1 MPSDPP
7 MHVYP
12 DPDGGADN
20 YAPSNVPLDAAS
32 LASGA
37 IAVGVAV
44 AGSGSGSDINAF
56 LFQYGPDAVREGGFL
71 FFGGASPGYVA
82 AFTFFASLSVVLGTI
97 NLVLGLR
104 MKGRL
109 HQFSRQVYQLC
120 EKSGLVK
127 KAA

>member
-1 MPSDPP
+1 MPGDPP
-7 MHVYP
+7 LHVYP
-12 DPDGGADN
+12 DPDGANSDY
-20 YAPSNVPLDAAS
+20 YAPSNIPLDSAS

-44 AGSGSGSDINAF
+44 AGSGSGSPIDAF

-82 AFTFFASLSVVLGTI
+82 AFTFFASLSFVLGTI
-97 NLVLGLR
+97 NLLLGLR
-104 MKGRL
+104 MKKRL
-109 HQFSRQVYQLC
+109 HQLSRQVHQLC
-120 EKSGLVK
+120 EKTGLI

>member
-7 MHVYP
+7 MHIYP
-12 DPDGGADN
+12 DPDDGGGDN
-20 YAPSNVPLDAAS
+20 YAPSNIPLDAAS

-44 AGSGSGSDINAF
+44 AGSGSGSPIEAF

-71 FFGGASPGYVA
+71 FFGGASPVYVA

-97 NLVLGLR
+97 NLLLGLR
-104 MKGRL
+104 MKKRL
-109 HQFSRQVYQLC
+109 HQLSRQIYQLC
-120 EKSGLVK
+120 EKTGLI

>member
-1 MPSDPP
+1 MPGDPP
-7 MHVYP
+7 MQSYP
-12 DPDGGADN
+12 DPDGANADN
-20 YAPSNVPLDAAS
+20 YAPSNIPLDSAS

-56 LFQYGPDAVREGGFL
+56 IFQYGAAAAREGGFL

-109 HQFSRQVYQLC
+109 RQLSRQIYQLC
-120 EKSGLVK
+120 EKTGLI

>member
-1 MPSDPP
+1 MPGDPP
-7 MHVYP
+7 LHVYP
-12 DPDGGADN
+12 DPDGANSDN
-20 YAPSNVPLDAAS
+20 YAPSNVPLDALS

-37 IAVGVAV
+37 AAVVTGV
-44 AGSGSGSDINAF
+44 AGSGSGTDLPAF
-56 LFQYGPDAVREGGFL
+56 LFQYGTTAAQEGGFL

-104 MKGRL
+104 MKKRL
-109 HQFSRQVYQLC
+109 HQLSRQVHQMC
-120 EKSGLVK
+120 EKTGLI